1 MPKKSM
7 FGFITFS
14 FSQGAALQNTEPPPA
29 FEILM
34 SAPVRRFFPEPRQ
47 QLNGGWRRARVL
59 HPSEDLSE
67 LPPLRSVVAGQEYH
81 CPRTRSLRGSLP
93 KLLLDGW
100 VPLVTLLG
108 RLYADSCTGGLRASS
123 ASLFHFWLIRLMSFQ
138 SLDMYFSSCTRW
150 TENVPSLLIGIKS
163 RLFTTS
169 FEKFF
174 NFFQNSSFALTD
186 SLLPDMHDP
195 RNLLLCFLILIPQ
208 RQQDFLFHG

>member
-1 MPKKSM
+1 M
-7 FGFITFS
+7 
-14 FSQGAALQNTEPPPA
+14 L
-29 FEILM
+29 
-34 SAPVRRFFPEPRQ
+34 APVRSFFPEPRQ
-47 QLNGGWRRARVL
+47 RLNGGWRRARVL

-100 VPLVTLLG
+100 VPLVTFLG
-108 RLYADSCTGGLRASS
+108 RLYTGNLYRWSSRILRIAVPFL
-123 ASLFHFWLIRLMSFQ
+123 AHPLDVIQ
-138 SLDMYFSSCTRW
+138 SLDMYFSSCTRR

-174 NFFQNSSFALTD
+174 NFFQNSSFALAD
-186 SLLPDMHDP
+186 SLLSDMH
-195 RNLLLCFLILIPQ
+195 NF
-208 RQQDFLFHG
+208 

>member
-1 MPKKSM
+1 MRR
-7 FGFITFS
+7 
-14 FSQGAALQNTEPPPA
+14 AAPA

-34 SAPVRRFFPEPRQ
+34 LAPVRRFFPEPRQ
-47 QLNGGWRRARVL
+47 RLNGGWRRSRVL

-108 RLYADSCTGGLRASS
+108 RLYAG
-123 ASLFHFWLIRLMSFQ
+123 ASLPHRWSSRILRIAVPFLAHPLDVIQ
-138 SLDMYFSSCTRW
+138 SLDMYFSSCTRR
-150 TENVPSLLIGIKS
+150 TENIPSLLIGIKS

-174 NFFQNSSFALTD
+174 NFFQNSSFALAD
-186 SLLPDMHDP
+186 SLLSDMHDP
-195 RNLLLCFLILIPQ
+195 RNLLLRFLILIPQ

>member
-1 MPKKSM
+1 M
-7 FGFITFS
+7 
-14 FSQGAALQNTEPPPA
+14 L
-29 FEILM
+29 
-34 SAPVRRFFPEPRQ
+34 APVRRFFPEQRQ
-47 QLNGGWRRARVL
+47 RLNGGWRRARAL

-67 LPPLRSVVAGQEYH
+67 LSPLREAVAGQEYH
-81 CPRTRSLRGSLP
+81 CLRTRSLRGSLP

-108 RLYADSCTGGLRASS
+108 RLYTENLYRWSSRILRIAVPFL
-123 ASLFHFWLIRLMSFQ
+123 AHPLDVIQ
-138 SLDMYFSSCTRW
+138 SLDMYFSSCMRW

-174 NFFQNSSFALTD
+174 NFFQNSSFALAD

-195 RNLLLCFLILIPQ
+195 RNLLLRFLILIPQ
-208 RQQDFLFHG
+208 CQQDFLFHG